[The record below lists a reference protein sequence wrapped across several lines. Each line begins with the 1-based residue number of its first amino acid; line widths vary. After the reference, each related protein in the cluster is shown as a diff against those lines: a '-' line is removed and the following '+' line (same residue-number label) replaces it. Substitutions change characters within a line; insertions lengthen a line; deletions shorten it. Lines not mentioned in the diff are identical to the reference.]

1 MTNLLLLRATIFY
14 YQQPYRKRLKDQI
27 SYAHSKEFFRDVL
40 SLLFQMEMEV
50 SVAPEA
56 SSSAPPTNLCV
67 RAGCTNPAVESRDW
81 DKEYCSNECVAT
93 HCRFVFCVHVLV
105 YLFLFVRWFLW
116 SDYHAN
122 FTIYSLNRD
131 IFMAWCSI
139 KSQNSATV
147 K

>member
-1 MTNLLLLRATIFY
+1 MDRKYNGSQRQLSFNFWMTILLLLRASIIEY
-14 YQQPYRKRLKDQI
+14 QPYVKRLKDQT

-50 SVAPEA
+50 SVASEA
-56 SSSAPPTNLCV
+56 SSSAPSMNLCV

-105 YLFLFVRWFLW
+105 
-116 SDYHAN
+116 
-122 FTIYSLNRD
+122 
-131 IFMAWCSI
+131 
-139 KSQNSATV
+139 
-147 K
+147 